1 MFKRADGLC
10 VCVSVLQTASLSVSP
25 SVADL
30 PASRSLHVCLSGLS
44 ACLSACLPPVCI
56 SACLS
61 ACVSCLSCQHDL
73 PVCLRVCLVG
83 MPARVHVCA
92 SCQALG
98 LRALPACLSVCLCL
112 LAFLSV
118 CLSVNMLAC
127 GQPVYLVSWYRGSHL
142 LPSLE
147 ALHVI
152 PRLNQIG
159 DVFPPRFGVLGEMGR
174 GGEREVRRERK
185 PV

>member
-1 MFKRADGLC
+1 MACVSVCLSCRLRVCLSARLWPISPPLGLCMSVYPACLHVCLRVCLLSVYLPACLPVYLACPVSMICLC
-10 VCVSVLQTASLSVSP
+10 VCVSVL
-25 SVADL
+25 
-30 PASRSLHVCLSGLS
+30 S
-44 ACLSACLPPVCI
+44 ACLHACMSVHL
-56 SACLS
+56 ARLS
-61 ACVSCLSCQHDL
+61 
-73 PVCLRVCLVG
+73 
-83 MPARVHVCA
+83 VCA
-92 SCQALG
+92 PYLA
-98 LRALPACLSVCLCL
+98 ACLSVCLCL
-112 LAFLSV
+112 LACLSV